1 MITAT
6 TFSSIELPMFKA
18 QIFLTDPQN
27 FDRNFPTCRKMG
39 TAVSQFRQK
48 DLSFEGRS
56 PLRNWKNKK
65 R

>member
-1 MITAT
+1 
-6 TFSSIELPMFKA
+6 MFKA